1 MMEISVAVDSEWSKR
16 RDVTHLLSHRWVPI
30 VQHNEGNWRNVL
42 ISNEHRFAELSGLAV
57 GDHIIYIGK
66 YNVQKILQFDEKVDT
81 IRKEFNAYREVTLVV
96 LSGAAYRVLKRR
108 GGLLDPL
115 SFDYRATQ
123 FPEMKPRLYNLS
135 LYDHEQDFG
144 LALYRENPTFI
155 REIAPGSAADASGI
169 ERNDKILEIDG
180 QDTTHL
186 SAKRIQ
192 ELLKESQLKRK
203 LNILV
208 IDAAGYA
215 YSIKH
220 AIPINSHLPLVRKI
234 PTSSERRDPIRNTVA
249 SFPIALLNSSHLL
262 RLANNW
268 RQ

>member
-1 MMEISVAVDSEWSKR
+1 M
-16 RDVTHLLSHRWVPI
+16 
-30 VQHNEGNWRNVL
+30 
-42 ISNEHRFAELSGLAV
+42 
-57 GDHIIYIGK
+57 GDHILYIGRQ
-66 YNVQKILQFDEKVDT
+66 NVQKIPRFDKKVDE
-81 IRKEFNAYREVTLVV
+81 IQRAFNDNDEVALFV

-108 GGLLDPL
+108 GGLLDSL

-123 FPEMKPRLYNLS
+123 VSGMEPRLYNLS

-144 LALYRENPTFI
+144 LALYRDNPTYI
-155 REIAPGSAADASGI
+155 REIEPGSAADAFGI
-169 ERNDKILEIDG
+169 ERNEKILEIDG

-220 AIPINSHLPLVRKI
+220 AIPINSHLPLVKKVQN
-234 PTSSERRDPIRNTVA
+234 SSECRDPIRNTVP
-249 SFPIALLNSSHLL
+249 SFFIALLTSHHLL
-262 RLANNW
+262 RLPND
-268 RQ
+268 